1 MKQGDEASTNQSA
14 QVTGQLFGKKS
25 GLKNSCHRVDGVEKT
40 VLEFKAQLIA
50 AKQAQDG
57 KFCGGSLKTYS
68 R

>member
-1 MKQGDEASTNQSA
+1 MVSQPPKRFGQS
-14 QVTGQLFGKKS
+14 
-25 GLKNSCHRVDGVEKT
+25 VDGVKKI